1 MPDVNIKVRIDGDDG
16 TALGRLA
23 DLYSDGAAG
32 KGALINQCL
41 RAGMLA
47 REAGILEFLSY
58 IDSDPE
64 YRSLSPLDKA
74 KRARREL
81 AEYLTGITLPATQS
95 ATSEQEQPKPKPKP
109 PLPGFGQ

>member
-1 MPDVNIKVRIDGDDG
+1 MPVVNIKVCIDEGDG

-23 DLYSDGAAG
+23 DLYSDGSAG

-58 IDSDPE
+58 IDSDPD

-81 AEYLTGITLPATQS
+81 AEYLTGISLPVAQS
-95 ATSEQEQPKPKPKP
+95 AASANEQPKPKPKP